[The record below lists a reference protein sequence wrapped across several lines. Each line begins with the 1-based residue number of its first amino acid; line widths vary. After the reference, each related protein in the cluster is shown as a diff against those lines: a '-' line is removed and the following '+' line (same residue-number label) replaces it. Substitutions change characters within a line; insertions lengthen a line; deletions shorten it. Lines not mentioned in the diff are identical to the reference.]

1 MKRSYLFLHSFS
13 DSFSFI
19 LFWLT
24 MAPVQASLSY
34 GTVHVFGSYLSFI
47 WTFTRL
53 VTLRFRCCHSRWST
67 MTLFVAKNF
76 IFFFDIRFHGWVY
89 GNSGGS

>member
-1 MKRSYLFLHSFS
+1 
-13 DSFSFI
+13 
-19 LFWLT
+19 

-34 GTVHVFGSYLSFI
+34 GTVHVFGSHLSFI

-76 IFFFDIRFHGWVY
+76 IFFLTYDFMA
-89 GNSGGS
+89 GNMGTAVGHKKRERIAEGRAELD

>member
-34 GTVHVFGSYLSFI
+34 GTVHVFGPLVLYMAFA
-47 WTFTRL
+47 RL

-76 IFFFDIRFHGWVY
+76 IFSSQTASWLGI
-89 GNSGGS
+89 